1 MIHRLNHLS
10 LKIMKRFGFL
20 NRRKNLILKSL
31 ILFSLI
37 FYASASYA
45 QSLVNF
51 SGEWT
56 QDNAK
61 SDAFYKDYNVKCTII
76 QTPQSITFKRTFF
89 DKTDKEITSMNTS
102 FNLDGK
108 ETSKEEYGGINRE
121 SAKWSPDKKI
131 LTTKSTR
138 TVGKD
143 VYGST
148 ETYTL
153 SDNGLVLT
161 VQTTDINPLGLPV
174 KQIFNKK
181 Q

>member
-1 MIHRLNHLS
+1 
-10 LKIMKRFGFL
+10 MKRFGFL

-45 QSLVNF
+45 QSPVNF

-61 SDAFYKDYNVKCTII
+61 SDAFYKEFNVKCVIA
-76 QTPQSITFKRTFF
+76 QTPQSITLTYTFY
-89 DKTDKEITSMNTS
+89 DKGAKQVTSHVTS
-102 FNLDGK
+102 FTLDGK
-108 ETSKEEYGGINRE
+108 ETVKEEYGGINRE
-121 SAKWSPDKKI
+121 SAGWSPDKKI

-148 ETYTL
+148 VTYTL

-161 VQTTDINPLGLPV
+161 VQTTDINPLGLSV